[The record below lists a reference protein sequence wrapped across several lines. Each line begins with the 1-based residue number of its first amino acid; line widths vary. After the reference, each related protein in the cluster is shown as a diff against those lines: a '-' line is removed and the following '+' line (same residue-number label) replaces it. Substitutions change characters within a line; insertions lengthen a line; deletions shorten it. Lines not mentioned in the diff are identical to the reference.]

1 MWDVGAPSFTN
12 EIFFIL
18 ETNGRLDVILSFWHP
33 SVNCVDSSPQ
43 REPKKPLL
51 EERWHEVTEWW
62 YLSPINKTAYI
73 PYYINIKKK
82 GMIFMEYNRENAV
95 AYAKKW
101 AYGRNPKYYDFS
113 DLGGDCTNFA
123 SQCIYAGS
131 GVMNYTP
138 TYGWYY
144 ISVNNRAPAWTGVD
158 ELYRFLTTN
167 RGAGPRAILS
177 FILPLYTS
185 FPVVINKHF
194 LGFISAYSAAI
205 YRQRKI

>member
-73 PYYINIKKK
+73 PYYINIKKERND
-82 GMIFMEYNRENAV
+82 I
-95 AYAKKW
+95 
-101 AYGRNPKYYDFS
+101 YG
-113 DLGGDCTNFA
+113 
-123 SQCIYAGS
+123 I
-131 GVMNYTP
+131 
-138 TYGWYY
+138 
-144 ISVNNRAPAWTGVD
+144 
-158 ELYRFLTTN
+158 
-167 RGAGPRAILS
+167 
-177 FILPLYTS
+177 
-185 FPVVINKHF
+185 
-194 LGFISAYSAAI
+194 
-205 YRQRKI
+205 